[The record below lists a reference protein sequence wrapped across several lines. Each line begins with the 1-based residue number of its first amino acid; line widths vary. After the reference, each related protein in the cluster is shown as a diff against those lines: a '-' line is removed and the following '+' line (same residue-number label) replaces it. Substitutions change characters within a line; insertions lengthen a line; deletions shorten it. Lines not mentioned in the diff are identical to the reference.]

1 MSKVQIRL
9 GDIAAR
15 LGGELINGRGD
26 ILISNVAALKE
37 AGHGEISFLA
47 HRRYLKDLDNTT
59 ASAVVIPKDIP
70 FDRLP
75 AIKVENPYFAFSQ
88 LLHIFHDIPYVA
100 RGVDK
105 SAIIGN
111 NTQLGQDI
119 SIYPYVYIGN
129 HAIIGNNVTI
139 YPFTFIGDHSII
151 GNNSVIY
158 SNVTVREKCSIGD
171 RVIIHSGAVIGS
183 DGFGY
188 VTHNGTHHKIP
199 QVGSVIIEDDVEIG
213 ANTTIDRGTIG
224 DTIIKKGT
232 KIDNL
237 IQVAHN
243 VSIGENC
250 LFAAQVGIAGSSKI
264 GNYVIIA
271 GQAGVVDHV
280 NIGNNVIITAQSAAT
295 KDTKAGETISGMPAM
310 PHRGWLKSMAIF
322 DSLPEM
328 RKKLSDL
335 SVRIDEIEGLI
346 KSSKDKDT
354 L

>member
-1 MSKVQIRL
+1 MSKVQITL
-9 GDIAAR
+9 GEIAAT

-26 ILISNVAALKE
+26 ILISNVAGLKE
-37 AGHGEISFLA
+37 AGDGEISFLA

-59 ASAVVIPKDIP
+59 ASAVVIPKDIS
-70 FDRLP
+70 FYRLP

-100 RGVDK
+100 GGVDK

-119 SIYPYVYIGN
+119 SIYPYVYIGD

-295 KDTKAGETISGMPAM
+295 KDIKDGETISGMPAM

-322 DSLPEM
+322 DNLPEM